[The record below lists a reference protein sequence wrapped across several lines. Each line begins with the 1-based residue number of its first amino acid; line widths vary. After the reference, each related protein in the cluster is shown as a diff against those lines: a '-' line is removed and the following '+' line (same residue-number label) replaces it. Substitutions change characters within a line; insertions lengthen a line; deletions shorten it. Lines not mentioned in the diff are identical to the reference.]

1 MFCKTCLLFSRKAT
15 AVYEWESLLVG
26 LQYFSSLQT
35 SLFIMDYEME
45 LIPHGMLIL
54 FLLFEQ
60 RATMKTTFLEFVS
73 QSLKWRGYRTL

>member
-1 MFCKTCLLFSRKAT
+1 M

-35 SLFIMDYEME
+35 TLFIMDYEME

-60 RATMKTTFLEFVS
+60 RVTMKTTFLEFVS
-73 QSLKWRGYRTL
+73 QPLKWRGYRTL